1 MELTIQNNLPAA
13 SRVWIYQANRVLT
26 AAETTQAQDM
36 INAFLPN
43 WKSHGKQL
51 EAAIEL
57 HHNLFVVVFAN
68 EAAEA
73 PSGCSIDS
81 SVEMIK
87 QLQSAL
93 NIDFFDRLTT
103 AYLYHGELLLCKL
116 FYFEEK
122 LKAGELNADTLVF
135 NNMIDTK
142 AKLTGSW
149 LTPVRDSWHKQL
161 LPKEKV

>member
-1 MELTIQNNLPAA
+1 MKLIIQNNLPAT

-26 AAETTQAQDM
+26 AAEANQAQDM
-36 INAFLPN
+36 INSFLPN

-57 HHNLFVVVFAN
+57 YHNLFVVVFAN

-81 SVEMIK
+81 SVAMIK

-103 AYLYHGELLLCKL
+103 AYLRQGELLLCKL

-122 LKAGELNADTLVF
+122 LKSGELNADTLVF

-142 AKLTGSW
+142 AKLVESW